1 MKLSI
6 PFYLFLAVGG
16 ATISQYSE
24 AAPVVEDAIPQ
35 NIDWFVHVDADQ
47 FRSTKTGSALI
58 NELTLIAHEEAG
70 QQMPI
75 NPILVINGLSGLTLF
90 GTMPDMEN
98 PENVDAVV
106 VLDGAPELLQ
116 ILKGMVSGMKIEK
129 PDMLI
134 ETDVGGYNLMTLK
147 DGGIH
152 GTFLGET
159 GFALSK
165 SLTSLEDYL
174 AVRDGKKKHISLAE
188 RFPMSS
194 YDANSGLFFGAY
206 IEGMKEVEELPVQA
220 RILKLTESVAVQL
233 GESGDYVNLMTSL
246 TTDSETTSQQVSEVL
261 KGIVAVFALTQA
273 NEDLAALVQQ
283 ARVEAVGSS
292 VALTINYPVESAEK
306 WIGVLGDK
314 MRAEIAAKKAA
325 KEAAKEAKEN
335 AKDVKGDIKDTL
347 KGKNDTEEAAPAG
360 EAH

>member
-6 PFYLFLAVGG
+6 PLCLFLAVGG
-16 ATISQYSE
+16 VSTLQYSE

-35 NIDWFVHVDADQ
+35 NIDWFVHMDADQ

-58 NELTLIAHEEAG
+58 NELTAIAQEEAG
-70 QQMPI
+70 QEMPI
-75 NPILVINGLSGLTLF
+75 NPVLVINGLSGLTLF

-98 PENVDAVV
+98 PENLDAVV

-134 ETDVGGYNLMTLK
+134 ETQVGAHNLMTLK

-152 GTFLGET
+152 GTFIGDT

-165 SLTSLEDYL
+165 SLTSIEDYL
-174 AVRDGKKKHISLAE
+174 AVRDGKKQHIALSE
-188 RFPMSS
+188 RFPMAS

-206 IEGMKEVEELPVQA
+206 IEGMKEVQALPVQA
-220 RILKLTESVAVQL
+220 RILKMTESVALQL
-233 GESGDYVNLMTSL
+233 GESGEYVNLMTSL
-246 TTDSETTSQQVSEVL
+246 TTDSETTSQQVAEVL
-261 KGIVAVFALTQA
+261 KGIIAVFALTQA

-283 ARVEAVGSS
+283 ARVESVGSS
-292 VALTINYPVESAEK
+292 VALTLNYPVEAAEK
-306 WIGVLGDK
+306 WIKVAGEKARV
-314 MRAEIAAKKAA
+314 EIAAKKAA
-325 KEAAKEAKEN
+325 EAARA
-335 AKDVKGDIKDTL
+335 A
-347 KGKNDTEEAAPAG
+347 EEAAQAAEKAAAEAAEAAAAAETAPAG
-360 EAH
+360 